1 MKYFSL
7 LLAFLINA
15 SSLLANIDMQAHVGT
30 DEGKTAY
37 MDYAEKQNTYYEDDC
52 SYAYLR
58 LLTGDELFERLNT
71 LMGNTCRLNTS
82 AYSYNS
88 LRDAYV
94 GVDRDLNTPGNIIGY
109 YDGKTMDGTW
119 DSGKTYNREHTWP
132 QSKGAS
138 KSIPMGYDMQSVRP
152 TNASI
157 NSSRGNSAYG
167 EGGSGY
173 YDPNNIKINNIDYD
187 PINLGSYRGDAARV
201 IMYDYIVYGEAGGY
215 KNQLYNGN
223 AQLLSKLGTAGVFE
237 SLHILI
243 KWHTQDPPSLT
254 EMVRNDG
261 AQDYQGN
268 RNPFIDYPELALQ
281 MFLNNDALTTYTVK
295 LQGNMEMWPAH
306 QYTLSD
312 GFIAYLTLADGSH
325 PTEVNV
331 SGAKSSYDAALGRLT
346 VTEVTAE
353 VVIQTTTT
361 SIEDIACNSSAIIY
375 SLFGTVV
382 ASTTPDAINSTLQKL
397 KPGIYMVSQGD
408 KTRKY
413 ITIR

>member
-173 YDPNNIKINNIDYD
+173 YDPNNIKINNTDYD

-281 MFLNNDALTTYTVK
+281 MFLNNDALTTYPVK

-361 SIEDIACNSSAIIY
+361 STKDIACNSSAIIY

-382 ASTTPDAINSTLQKL
+382 ASTTQDAINSTLQKL

-413 ITIR
+413 VTIR